1 MSCVPD
7 FVDLLWQLGVLVL
20 SGGILYRTM
29 QVDGELRECHQKR
42 LWGVWF
48 AACIVAEAGFLVC
61 MQGAEPVPKVCLLVL
76 AVYFV
81 VCSTMDSMLCMVNN
95 FMQYIGAA
103 GGGILVLHQ
112 LPRKEIGISLLAFAL
127 VQYVLFRKMYGSAD
141 VMAFLICALY
151 LAGRNKNIED
161 YLLHMTVCY
170 LLLAVVQ
177 GARGNITE
185 KGQLEKPV
193 ALYPYISAS
202 FLLIIYQ

>member
-7 FVDLLWQLGVLVL
+7 FVNLLWELGVFVL

-29 QVDGELRECHQKR
+29 QVDGELRECNQEH
-42 LWGVWF
+42 LWRVWF
-48 AACIVAEAGFLVC
+48 VACIIAETGLFVC
-61 MQGAEPVPKVCLLVL
+61 MLEAEPVPKVCLLML

-95 FMQYIGAA
+95 FMQYVGAA

-112 LPRKEIGISLLAFAL
+112 LPEKEIGISLLVFAF

-141 VMAFLICALY
+141 VTAFLICALY

-161 YLLHMTVCY
+161 YLFHMAACY

-177 GARGNITE
+177 GARGNITR

-193 ALYPYISAS
+193 PLYPYISTS